1 MGYMQ
6 TFQHKKV
13 EQVTLKDSNLASNP
27 LLVQQRL
34 VDNGLL
40 LVGTRT
46 NPAGQSMNSYYAK
59 TVNNM
64 PLLVDAIQQQSQV
77 QLQLAVPHPSL
88 LQLFYQALG
97 FILTL

>member
-1 MGYMQ
+1 MRDPA
-6 TFQHKKV
+6 
-13 EQVTLKDSNLASNP
+13 LLANP

-34 VDNGLL
+34 LDNGLQ

-46 NPAGQSMNSYYAK
+46 NPSGQSMNSYFAK

-64 PLLVDAIQQQSQV
+64 PLLADAILHNGV
-77 QLQLAVPHPSL
+77 MQLQLVVPHPSL